1 MKKVLLSVLAAATL
15 VACNNEEILDS
26 QAPGAIA
33 FSGAY
38 VDNVTRA
45 AVDPSTTTASI
56 DAFDVWGFIDETTG
70 VVFNDEDVTKSG
82 AAWGYVNT
90 QYWLPGRNYY
100 FAAIAPMNSANIE
113 HNTANSNEYVL
124 GTLGFTNVDGSE
136 DFLYAAATVTTP
148 EDINASLDPVKFA
161 FNHMLSKVKFSFI
174 NGFSNNNTT
183 IEITDINITNAPAK
197 GTINVAQQDWWSTN
211 QWVLGNETV
220 NLAFGDCEVDRI
232 AMGEK
237 KESQKER
244 LTIPADAR
252 EYVITFKVQLYFGE
266 VAAFAEPLQHQT
278 VLNGVA
284 FQIGKAYNLVAEL
297 NNTNVDPENGE
308 LFPIEFAV
316 EEVKDWVVGDDNEQP
331 VEPVVIAATAAELNE
346 AIKTVSKNTT
356 ISLAP
361 GVTYEGVE
369 IASPVAENITL
380 KGAEGAVVKGGVK
393 VDLNSFSA
401 NGEGWVGFT
410 FDGVAFE
417 DNGVYLVDFAGS
429 PWGKIDGLSMV
440 NCTMTGVSSKTGRLF
455 DLGTDSP
462 GSNQLLNITIQG
474 CTVSEAQQG
483 IRLGGLNGK
492 CFIKNNT
499 ITNVAHNAITLR
511 SVAADAV
518 VLVEGNT
525 IANGGDRAFRIGSNL
540 GTVTYKNNVITNTGD
555 PTDGSNYKANSN
567 TGTVTFEGNT
577 VDGAAW
583 SGN

>member
-15 VACNNEEILDS
+15 IACNNDEILDS

-45 AVDPSTTTASI
+45 AADPSTTTASI

-113 HNTANSNEYVL
+113 HNTSTANEYGL

-148 EDINASLDPVKFA
+148 EDINAALDPVKFA

-174 NGFSNNNTT
+174 NGFSNDNTT

-211 QWVLGNETV
+211 QWILGNETV

-252 EYVITFKVQLYFGE
+252 EYVITFKVQLYLGE

-331 VEPVVIAATAAELNE
+331 VEPVVIAATAAELNK
-346 AIKTVSKNTT
+346 AIKEAPENST
-356 ISLAP
+356 ISLVP
-361 GVTYEGVE
+361 GVTYEGIEV
-369 IASPVAENITL
+369 AAPVAKNLTL
-380 KGAEGAVVKGGVK
+380 KGAEGAVVEGGVK
-393 VDLNSFSA
+393 VDIKSFGA
-401 NGEGWVGFT
+401 NGKAWEGFT
-410 FDGVAFE
+410 FSGVTFAG
-417 DNGVYLVDFAGS
+417 NGVYLAGIGGT
-429 PWGKIDGLSMV
+429 PWSKIDGLTMV
-440 NCTMTGVSSKTGRLF
+440 NCTMTGVNKTGRLF

-462 GSNQLLNITIQG
+462 GSNQLFNITIKD
-474 CTVSEAQQG
+474 CTVDNAEQG
-483 IRLGGLNGK
+483 IRLGGLDGN
-492 CFIKNNT
+492 CVVKNNT
-499 ITNVAHNAITLR
+499 ITNVGHNAVTLR
-511 SVAADAV
+511 SVNTNGV

-525 IANGGDRAFRIGSNL
+525 IANGGDRAFRIGTNL
-540 GTVTYKNNVITNTGD
+540 GTVTYKNNVITSTGD
-555 PTDGSNYKANSN
+555 PEDGSNYKANSN